1 MFKRFFLI
9 IFFSILSINSIKADD
24 KISYVD
30 MDYILMNTVA
40 GKSLLENFKKQE
52 KLKIDKFKI
61 SDEDFKNKEKKIL
74 AKKNLVTN
82 EEINKELRS
91 LQVEFQNYR
100 KNKIKEI
107 DELKAKRNKNILNF
121 IKLINPI
128 IEKYMSDNSIYM
140 VIDKKNVFIASKDY
154 DITSNLIELIDNQI
168 KNIEIIK

>member
-1 MFKRFFLI
+1 MSVSELI
-9 IFFSILSINSIKADD
+9 AND

-30 MDYILMNTVA
+30 MDYIITNTIV
-40 GKSLLENFKKQE
+40 GKSLLENFKKEE
-52 KLKIDKFKI
+52 KLKVKKFKTT
-61 SDEDFKNKEKKIL
+61 DEDFKNKEKKIL

-107 DELKAKRNKNILNF
+107 DELKAKRNRNILNF

-128 IEKYMSDNSIYM
+128 IEKYMSDNSIA
-140 VIDKKNVFIASKDY
+140 ILLDKKNIFIASKNY
-154 DITSNLIELIDNQI
+154 DITKNLVTLIDKDI
-168 KNIEIIK
+168 KSIDIE

>member
-1 MFKRFFLI
+1 MFKKFFFI
-9 IFFSILSINSIKADD
+9 IFFSILSVNSIMADD

-30 MDYILMNTVA
+30 MDYILKNTIA
-40 GKSLLENFKKQE
+40 GKSLLENFKKEE

-61 SDEDFKNKEKKIL
+61 NDEDFKNKEKKIL

-100 KNKIKEI
+100 KKKIKEI
-107 DELKAKRNKNILNF
+107 DELKAKRNRNILNF

-128 IEKYMSDNSIYM
+128 IEKYMSDNSIA
-140 VIDKKNVFIASKDY
+140 ILLDKKNIFIASKNY
-154 DITSNLIELIDNQI
+154 DITKNLITLIDKDI
-168 KNIEIIK
+168 KSIDIE

>member
-1 MFKRFFLI
+1 MIKKFFFI
-9 IFFSILSINSIKADD
+9 IFFSILSVNYIIADD

-30 MDYILMNTVA
+30 MYYILTNTIA
-40 GKSLLENFKKQE
+40 GKSLLKNFKKEE

-61 SDEDFKNKEKKIL
+61 SDEDFKNKDKKIL

-82 EEINKELRS
+82 EKINKELRS

-107 DELKAKRNKNILNF
+107 DELKAKRNRNILNF

-128 IEKYMSDNSIYM
+128 IEKYMSDNSIA
-140 VIDKKNVFIASKDY
+140 ILLDKKNIFIASKNY
-154 DITSNLIELIDNQI
+154 DITKNLITLIDKDI
-168 KNIEIIK
+168 KSMDIE

>member
-1 MFKRFFLI
+1 MFKKFFFI
-9 IFFSILSINSIKADD
+9 IFFSILSVNSIIADD

-30 MDYILMNTVA
+30 MDYILTNTIA
-40 GKSLLENFKKQE
+40 GKLLLENFKKEE
-52 KLKIDKFKI
+52 KLKIYKFKI
-61 SDEDFKNKEKKIL
+61 NDDDFKNKEKKIL

-107 DELKAKRNKNILNF
+107 DKLKAKRNRNILNF

-128 IEKYMSDNSIYM
+128 IEKYMSDNSIA
-140 VIDKKNVFIASKDY
+140 ILLDKKNIFIASKNY
-154 DITSNLIELIDNQI
+154 DITKNLITLIDEDI
-168 KNIEIIK
+168 KSIDIE

>member
-1 MFKRFFLI
+1 MFKKLFFI
-9 IFFSILSINSIKADD
+9 IFFSILSVNSIIADD

-30 MDYILMNTVA
+30 MDYILTNTIA
-40 GKSLLENFKKQE
+40 GKSLLENFKKEE

-61 SDEDFKNKEKKIL
+61 SDDDFKNKEKKIL

-107 DELKAKRNKNILNF
+107 DKLKAKRNRNILNF

-128 IEKYMSDNSIYM
+128 IEKYMSDNSIS
-140 VIDKKNVFIASKDY
+140 ILLDKKNIFIASKKY
-154 DITSNLIELIDNQI
+154 DITKNLITLIDKDI
-168 KNIEIIK
+168 KSIDIE